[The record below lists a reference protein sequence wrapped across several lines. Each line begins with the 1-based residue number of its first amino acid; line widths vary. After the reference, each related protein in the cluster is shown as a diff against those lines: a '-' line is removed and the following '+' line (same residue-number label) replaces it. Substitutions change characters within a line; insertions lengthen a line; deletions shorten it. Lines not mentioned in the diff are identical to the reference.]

1 MQNRNVL
8 NSPRLLELKKHRR
21 RAFFNKI
28 LMAMFGLL
36 AVFSLLAYLSRLN
49 SLRISQ
55 IEVVGNKVADAEA
68 IKSVAEEQMA
78 GNYFWFFPRANF
90 LLYPQNIIKAE
101 LGNNFKIIK
110 DINLSI
116 KNKILEISITERQ
129 AKYIWCG
136 ATVSDSKCNFIDE
149 DGYIFDEAPYFSG
162 EVYFKFYGAQTESY
176 FYKQNFKQLILFR
189 DNLIKLGLKPFAL
202 YVKDGEDA
210 EMFLSNP
217 TSTTVPKIIFKI
229 GSDLQNVT
237 ENLQAAL
244 TTEPLQSKFK
254 NDYASLQYIDLRF
267 GNKVY
272 DKFK

>member
-1 MQNRNVL
+1 M
-8 NSPRLLELKKHRR
+8 P
-21 RAFFNKI
+21 
-28 LMAMFGLL
+28 
-36 AVFSLLAYLSRLN
+36 
-49 SLRISQ
+49 
-55 IEVVGNKVADAEA
+55 
-68 IKSVAEEQMA
+68 
-78 GNYFWFFPRANF
+78 
-90 LLYPQNIIKAE
+90 
-101 LGNNFKIIK
+101 NNFKIIK